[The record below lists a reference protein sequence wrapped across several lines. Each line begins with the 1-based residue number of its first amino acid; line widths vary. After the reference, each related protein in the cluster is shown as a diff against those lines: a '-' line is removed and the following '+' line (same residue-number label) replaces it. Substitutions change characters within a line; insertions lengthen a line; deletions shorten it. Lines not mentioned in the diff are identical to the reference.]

1 MRKRRMQQSMQHYCH
16 IDLLASSQTDTTTA
30 ARTIGSNSQDMQ
42 HNHIST
48 QFDAQL
54 ELVRSNVLHMG
65 GAVEDQ
71 ISLAVQA
78 LQSGEMF
85 LIEQVL
91 DVEHQINALE
101 MEIDRLCTNIIAR
114 RTPTAVDLRVLT
126 MAVKTSTDLERVG
139 DEAKK
144 IALMAHE
151 FFKSGRSHLPRY
163 PEIQRMSAMVIDML
177 RQALDGLARFD
188 AEAAP
193 AIARRDLEVDD
204 SFRAILRE
212 SLTYMMEDPRT
223 LSATLDI
230 IFIAKALERVGDHA
244 KNISE
249 YVVYMIKGKDVRHLS
264 VEQIEQAVRS

>member
-1 MRKRRMQQSMQHYCH
+1 MH
-16 IDLLASSQTDTTTA
+16 
-30 ARTIGSNSQDMQ
+30 
-42 HNHIST
+42 HNHTST

-54 ELVRSNVLHMG
+54 EQVRSEVLRMG

-71 ISLAVQA
+71 LSLAVQA

-91 DVEHQINALE
+91 DVEHQVNALE
-101 MEIDRLCTNIIAR
+101 MAIDELCTNIIAR
-114 RTPTAVDLRVLT
+114 RTPTAIDLRVLT
-126 MAVKTSTDLERVG
+126 MVVKTSTDLERVG

-144 IALMAHE
+144 IALMARE
-151 FFKSGRSHLPRY
+151 FFKSGRSYMPRY
-163 PEIQRMSAMVIDML
+163 PEIQRMSAMVIEML
-177 RQALDGLARFD
+177 RQALDGFARLD
-188 AEAAP
+188 SDVAP
-193 AIARRDLEVDD
+193 QVARRDMEVDD

-212 SLTYMMEDPRT
+212 LLTYMMEDPRT
-223 LSATLDI
+223 ISATLDI

-264 VEQIEQAVRS
+264 AEEIEQAVKS

>member
-1 MRKRRMQQSMQHYCH
+1 
-16 IDLLASSQTDTTTA
+16 
-30 ARTIGSNSQDMQ
+30 MQ

-54 ELVRSNVLHMG
+54 DLVRSKALQMG

-71 ISLAVQA
+71 ISLAVRA

-91 DVEHQINALE
+91 NVELQVNALE
-101 MEIDRLCTNIIAR
+101 IEIDELCTTIIAR
-114 RTPTAVDLRVLT
+114 RTPTAIDLRVLT
-126 MAVKTSTDLERVG
+126 MVVKTISDLERIG

-144 IALMAHE
+144 IVLMARE
-151 FFKSGRSHLPRY
+151 FFRSGRGYMPRY
-163 PEIQRMSAMVIDML
+163 AEIQRMSAIVIEML
-177 RQALDGLARFD
+177 RQALDGFARLD
-188 AEAAP
+188 AELAP
-193 AIARRDLEVDD
+193 GIARRDLEVDE

-212 SLTYMMEDPRT
+212 LLTYMIEDPRT
-223 LSATLDI
+223 ISATLDI
-230 IFIAKALERVGDHA
+230 VFIAKALERVGDHA

-264 VEQIEQAVRS
+264 AEEIEQAVKS